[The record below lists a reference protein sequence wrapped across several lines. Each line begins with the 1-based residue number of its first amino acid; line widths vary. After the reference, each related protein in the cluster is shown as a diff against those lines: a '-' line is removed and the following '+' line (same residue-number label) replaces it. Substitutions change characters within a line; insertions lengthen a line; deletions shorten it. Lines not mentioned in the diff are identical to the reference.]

1 MKRYI
6 KEYIKQLETSIQE
19 QKEFS
24 KEEREEIKCKILFF
38 QHERFIHLVVTI
50 AFSFAMFLFLVLGM
64 LSYIFLIPF
73 FILVVFLLFYI
84 IHYFFLENEVQYLYR
99 LYDKVLE
106 YSKH

>member
-6 KEYIKQLETSIQE
+6 KEYIKQLETSIHE

-50 AFSFAMFLFLVLGM
+50 AFSYLVFQERLSKAAALGLVLIVGGTFAM
-64 LSYIFLIPF
+64 LIG
-73 FILVVFLLFYI
+73 
-84 IHYFFLENEVQYLYR
+84 
-99 LYDKVLE
+99 
-106 YSKH
+106 